1 MLAPFP
7 FHLND
12 ELKVS
17 DEPALRTLKKYI
29 LKFLLDPELKG
40 KKFNLLFS
48 LDFLRESETSYLL
61 IFSHFLTCLHVS
73 SCSSNLSID
82 LLKRQ
87 LRSVTLSIL
96 FKNLR

>member
-17 DEPALRTLKKYI
+17 DEPALRTLKKYT

-48 LDFLRESETSYLL
+48 LDFLRESET
-61 IFSHFLTCLHVS
+61 
-73 SCSSNLSID
+73 
-82 LLKRQ
+82 
-87 LRSVTLSIL
+87 
-96 FKNLR
+96 